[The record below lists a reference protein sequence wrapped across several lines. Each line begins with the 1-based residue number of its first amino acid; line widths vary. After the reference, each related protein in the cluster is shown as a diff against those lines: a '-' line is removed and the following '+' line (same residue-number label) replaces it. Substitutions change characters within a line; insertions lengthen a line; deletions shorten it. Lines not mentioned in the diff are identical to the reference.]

1 LQHALF
7 HRSELGLPQ
16 GALGLRCAV
25 LCLEAL
31 LCAPLPSLPAPARQV
46 VEVVL
51 VELAGGLVEHAPTTR
66 VVLEQI
72 APRARLTV
80 VHVEWGDK

>member
-1 LQHALF
+1 MHCSTEACWGCPKA
-7 HRSELGLPQ
+7 RWG
-16 GALGLRCAV
+16 CAV
-25 LCLEAL
+25 LC
-31 LCAPLPSLPAPARQV
+31 CASKLSCALPSPPLPAPARQV

-72 APRARLTV
+72 APRAHLTV
-80 VHVEWGDK
+80 VHVEWGDA